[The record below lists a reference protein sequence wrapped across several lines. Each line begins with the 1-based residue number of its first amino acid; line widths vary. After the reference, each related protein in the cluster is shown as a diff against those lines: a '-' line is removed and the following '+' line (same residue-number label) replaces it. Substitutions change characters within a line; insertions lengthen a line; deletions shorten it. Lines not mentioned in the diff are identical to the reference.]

1 MGGLIRWKGPGRAAA
16 RTAVW
21 RSLTHGQLADSRKI
35 SRAALSQGPPGCV
48 LEGKAQPLGPSGG
61 KGSLQ
66 AERPGPGHQ
75 VLGDEDQL
83 QPGGVGGE
91 ALGLAVEGSITR

>member
-1 MGGLIRWKGPGRAAA
+1 MERARARSRPNGRLEIAHPWPVG
-16 RTAVW
+16 R
-21 RSLTHGQLADSRKI
+21 QPQDQP
-35 SRAALSQGPPGCV
+35 AALSQGPPGCV
-48 LEGKAQPLGPSGG
+48 LEGKAQPLGLSGG